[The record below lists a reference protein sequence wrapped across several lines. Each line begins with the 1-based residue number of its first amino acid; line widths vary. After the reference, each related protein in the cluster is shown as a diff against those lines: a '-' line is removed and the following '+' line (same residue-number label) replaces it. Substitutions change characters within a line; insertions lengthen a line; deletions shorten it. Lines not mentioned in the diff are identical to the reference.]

1 MSSISSRQEEDDQF
15 SHPSDDDSYSTGADS
30 GFSIGP
36 EEDEKL
42 QMKAKQEKEEEPV
55 IVIVQETTAPSFF
68 SRLVSIPI
76 IQDSFMG
83 AQNIV
88 RQHAVGQKA
97 LEYAET
103 KLQSMVVQAQP
114 YLPTDNTGRMLSRA
128 NSFGNRSLDLLEKQF
143 PSISSP
149 TQELVQPITGRIEFA
164 VSHLKE
170 RKSSVVD
177 ARIESLATSLESLLD
192 QYLPASEKEQEVT
205 EQSGSNRLLNVINLL
220 STRASK
226 RISKK
231 VSATNDEEKK
241 MKQII
246 HAWVLEQVNTMAQQP
261 QVESLVTKFFHD
273 KSPIQVMYNFT
284 QTEFDKVRQELN
296 KPNISHMDR
305 IRNIL
310 VLSQTDILLPLYNSI
325 WTRQPAKV
333 EQVQVN

>member
-1 MSSISSRQEEDDQF
+1 MSSISSRQEEEDQF

-30 GFSIGP
+30 GFSVGT

-42 QMKAKQEKEEEPV
+42 QMKAKQEEPV
-55 IVIVQETTAPSFF
+55 IVIVQETNTAPSFF

-76 IQDSFMG
+76 IQDSFTG

-170 RKSSVVD
+170 KKSSVVD
-177 ARIESLATSLESLLD
+177 ARIESLATALESLLD
-192 QYLPASEKEQEVT
+192 QYLPASEKEQELS
-205 EQSGSNRLLNVINLL
+205 EQPSSTNRLLNVINLL

-246 HAWVLEQVNTMAQQP
+246 HAWVLEQVNTMSQQP

-273 KSPIQVMYNFT
+273 RSPMQVMYNFT

-296 KPNISHMDR
+296 KPNVSHMDKV
-305 IRNIL
+305 RNIL
-310 VLSQTDILLPLYNSI
+310 VLSQTDILLPLYHSI